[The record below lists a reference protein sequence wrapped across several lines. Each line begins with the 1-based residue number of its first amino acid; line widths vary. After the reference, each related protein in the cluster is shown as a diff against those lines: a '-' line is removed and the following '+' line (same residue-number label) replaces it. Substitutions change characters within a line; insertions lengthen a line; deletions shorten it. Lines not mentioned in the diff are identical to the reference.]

1 MIDFYAKESMIYKE
15 MDAENQEY
23 WLDFRQRKFLHNID
37 TFYYSVK
44 LKNDCSRKSKDVAV
58 KKFRN
63 YFAARLRDIKADEC
77 CYNSLSFYLLGM
89 KTNLNL
95 KPFHYAYF
103 YSVMLECPDYF
114 DIFVAT
120 TTPASQE
127 GDESVTPEFIVQIR
141 SYMLWIYGV
150 QKLSLIHI

>member
-103 YSVMLECPDYF
+103 Y
-114 DIFVAT
+114 T
-120 TTPASQE
+120 TKS
-127 GDESVTPEFIVQIR
+127 S
-141 SYMLWIYGV
+141 
-150 QKLSLIHI
+150 LSTSSSPRLH